1 MKPLILFRHLLIATT
16 LAAMTA
22 TSAQAGD
29 SIRERLQ
36 TAAAMRIDWQQL
48 NLSTSQ
54 KAKLAG
60 IFWDAKSERDAFH
73 AQMQDLLVSAQTE
86 LAKADADLNALTTQS
101 EPLLDQRLADARQV
115 RDRLIAFY
123 NDDLDAEQQ
132 ATARQILLQRL
143 DRIAQLTD
151 ALESL
156 RTLLSMP

>member
-151 ALESL
+151 ALDSL